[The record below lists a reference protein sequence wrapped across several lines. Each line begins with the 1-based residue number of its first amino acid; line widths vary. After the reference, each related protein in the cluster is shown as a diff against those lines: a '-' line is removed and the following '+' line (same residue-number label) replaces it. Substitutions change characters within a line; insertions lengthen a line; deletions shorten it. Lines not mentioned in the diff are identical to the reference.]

1 VSGSEIVPVVVY
13 VAPGCPHS
21 RAAVEDLRRRGVR
34 FRLVD
39 VTTDREGLARL
50 LELTWER
57 RLPVIADH
65 ERITIGWGGRA
76 SSFETLGIEVP

>member
-1 VSGSEIVPVVVY
+1 MGTSEIVPVVVY
-13 VAPGCPHS
+13 TAPGCPHS

-34 FRLVD
+34 FREID
-39 VTTDREGLARL
+39 VTASAEALERV

-65 ERITIGWGGRA
+65 ERITIGWRGE
-76 SSFETLGIEVP
+76 SSTFEALGIETG